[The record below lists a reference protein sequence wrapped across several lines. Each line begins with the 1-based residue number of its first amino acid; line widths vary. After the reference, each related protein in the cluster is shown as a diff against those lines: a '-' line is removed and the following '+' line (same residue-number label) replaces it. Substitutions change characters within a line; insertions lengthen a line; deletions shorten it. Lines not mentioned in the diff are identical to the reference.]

1 LLVQSHQK
9 YSLEMSDEE
18 ESRSD
23 APRASRR
30 IPLQV
35 NKRSS
40 GQRSGTGLN
49 QNDDEAEKSAR
60 RAHRRS
66 SGAVRRNKEDRADG
80 EDVSSED
87 QDMDDYGEPAA
98 RKTKRKAKVA
108 VGISDTQVK
117 GNKTAAR
124 PRISVVNRPVTSTLT
139 TAASA
144 TTVAGATV
152 TGNYSVAALGDVTTI
167 PNQVPRKVMD
177 DNFEEW
183 MKMATDN
190 VSDRC

>member
-1 LLVQSHQK
+1 MLVQSHQK

>member
-1 LLVQSHQK
+1 
-9 YSLEMSDEE
+9 MSDEE

-124 PRISVVNRPVTSTLT
+124 PRISVVNRPVTSTPT

>member
-1 LLVQSHQK
+1 MLVQSHQK

-23 APRASRR
+23 APRPSRR